1 MIDWIYAVTLIGT
14 ILVLVAA
21 FSSLLAFRFGTPLLL
36 LFLGIGLVAGVDG
49 VGLDFDNAGVAYFI
63 GSLALAVILFDSGF
77 GTPIQ
82 SFRHAAFPAL
92 TLATVGVVITAL
104 VFGLAARLLLGLGW
118 MESILLGAIVG
129 STDAAAVF
137 FLLRVGGINI
147 RDKVRSTLEI
157 ESGSNDPMAI
167 FLTIALVEII
177 AAGTALDE
185 LSWEVLLRFVL
196 QMGLGLIA
204 GYLGGLLIV
213 GLVNRLNME
222 RGLTPIFVIALS
234 LLVFSVT
241 GVVGGS
247 GFLAVY
253 VAGLHA
259 GNRNMRSAPTL
270 KRFQDGVSWLAQI
283 IMFLLRPARHSVAIL
298 TSRSPQSV
306 WRCSDLRRPPG
317 CGVAVPAAVQQR
329 AETAFIA
336 WSGYGAVSI
345 LLRRAAARPTSQQP
359 GASTAPSSSCCIAVV
374 RAGPS
379 AAGAARLN
387 PSCRR
392 AASWKGRARTAVRRI
407 TELLAYRV
415 VADSPVAR
423 GERVPRWARR
433 RWSSETAIDA
443 LLFPGAAPA
452 TMSTC
457 SVHRAIHAC
466 STGCSPAAPWSTQR
480 TPNSS
485 ARSPSIL
492 PAPPATS
499 RLPMRQASTRKRS
512 R

>member
-270 KRFQDGVSWLAQI
+270 KRFQEGTTWLSQI
-283 IMFLLRPARHSVAIL
+283 AMFLTLGLLATPSEFPAVALTAIGLAVFLTFLARPIAVWLCLAPFRFAR
-298 TSRSPQSV
+298 RE
-306 WRCSDLRRPPG
+306 R
-317 CGVAVPAAVQQR
+317 
-329 AETAFIA
+329 AFIS
-336 WSGYGAVSI
+336 WVGLRGATSI
-345 LLRRAAARPTSQQP
+345 LLAIVPALR
-359 GASTAPSSSCCIAVV
+359 G
-374 RAGPS
+374 
-379 AAGAARLN
+379 
-387 PSCRR
+387 
-392 AASWKGRARTAVRRI
+392 
-407 TELLAYRV
+407 LAYGQELFNIVFLV
-415 VADSPVAR
+415 VLFSLLVQGWTIGPLARWLKLLVPPRIGPVDRIELELPGRGNHEIVAYMVHPESPVAKGQR
-423 GERVPRWARR
+423 IPR
-433 RWSSETAIDA
+433 
-443 LLFPGAAPA
+443 
-452 TMSTC
+452 
-457 SVHRAIHAC
+457 
-466 STGCSPAAPWSTQR
+466 
-480 TPNSS
+480 
-485 ARSPSIL
+485 
-492 PAPPATS
+492 
-499 RLPMRQASTRKRS
+499 
-512 R
+512 

>member
-1 MIDWIYAVTLIGT
+1 MDWIYAVTLIGT

-259 GNRNMRSAPTL
+259 GNRNMRSAPT
-270 KRFQDGVSWLAQI
+270 
-283 IMFLLRPARHSVAIL
+283 
-298 TSRSPQSV
+298 
-306 WRCSDLRRPPG
+306 
-317 CGVAVPAAVQQR
+317 
-329 AETAFIA
+329 
-336 WSGYGAVSI
+336 
-345 LLRRAAARPTSQQP
+345 
-359 GASTAPSSSCCIAVV
+359 
-374 RAGPS
+374 
-379 AAGAARLN
+379 
-387 PSCRR
+387 
-392 AASWKGRARTAVRRI
+392 
-407 TELLAYRV
+407 
-415 VADSPVAR
+415 
-423 GERVPRWARR
+423 
-433 RWSSETAIDA
+433 
-443 LLFPGAAPA
+443 
-452 TMSTC
+452 
-457 SVHRAIHAC
+457 
-466 STGCSPAAPWSTQR
+466 
-480 TPNSS
+480 
-485 ARSPSIL
+485 
-492 PAPPATS
+492 
-499 RLPMRQASTRKRS
+499 
-512 R
+512 